1 MCQPSRRNSSAVQL
15 LFLFSVSDVQHFSG
29 RLGGCRVLSKIT
41 GSGRGSYLFEVA
53 VEVRHGRGAIESVI
67 DLGGSKSA

>member
-1 MCQPSRRNSSAVQL
+1 MSAFAQNLPGIIL
-15 LFLFSVSDVQHFSG
+15 LFLFSVSDVQCFSG

-53 VEVRHGRGAIESVI
+53 VEARSGRR
-67 DLGGSKSA
+67 